1 MQVAKPDGHGGQGRT
16 EGKEGEGMNTS
27 AIGNYV
33 EHRGL
38 QFCSSAVVWSDQQE
52 SPEKSTYV
60 EPSGGITLELFLP
73 GNPAAVLGIVWKS
86 HGL

>member
-1 MQVAKPDGHGGQGRT
+1 
-16 EGKEGEGMNTS
+16 MNTS

-60 EPSGGITLELFLP
+60 EPSGTLPWSCSCQGIRPLFWALF
-73 GNPAAVLGIVWKS
+73 GRAMVS
-86 HGL
+86 DRC